1 MKNRLIPT
9 DKFLSEVI
17 EFGDDLLE
25 DIQEFKYFHDEIKPE
40 PPKNSPKFLKVLEEL
55 LNTVRRI

>member
-25 DIQEFKYFHDEIKPE
+25 DIQEFKYFNDEIKPE

-55 LNTVRRI
+55 LNTIRRI